1 MVAALKSEFLCSMA
15 ASLDAS
21 LPVGAGPIG
30 NRMVA
35 YVASGTVE
43 GDKLK
48 GEILPGG
55 GDWALVRQDGC
66 LVIDVRIC
74 IKTHDGAIIYVTYGG
89 RMDIPADLQPKV
101 FNPQTAE
108 SVDPADYYFR
118 TCPLFETGDERYA
131 WLNRIQAV
139 GVGRLTST
147 GVSYDVH
154 QIL

>member
-1 MVAALKSEFLCSMA
+1 MVAALESEFLFTMA
-15 ASLDAS
+15 ASLETS

-35 YVASGTVE
+35 YVANGTVE
-43 GDKLK
+43 GKKVK
-48 GEILPGG
+48 GEVLPGG
-55 GDWALVRQDGC
+55 GDWALIRHDGC
-66 LVIDVRIC
+66 LEIDVRIC

-89 RMDIPADLQPKV
+89 RMDIPVELQPMV

-108 SVDPADYYFR
+108 TVDPSAYYFR

-131 WLNRIQAV
+131 WLNRIQAI